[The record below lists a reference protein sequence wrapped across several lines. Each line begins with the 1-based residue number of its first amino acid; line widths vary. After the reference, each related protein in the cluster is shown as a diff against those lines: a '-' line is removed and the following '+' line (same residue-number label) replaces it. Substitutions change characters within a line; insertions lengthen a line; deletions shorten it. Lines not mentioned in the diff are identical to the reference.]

1 MEPTET
7 ARLLASVDR
16 QHALYELVLAD
27 RAITIE
33 DLSRRVAAGR
43 HRTGPETLDAEV
55 IERAR
60 IRMAHVHVPKLAA
73 NDVVSVDWED
83 DEVWLADGE
92 AADDVFETARLFEE
106 WPPDHHVRHPQ

>member
-7 ARLLASVDR
+7 ARLLASADR
-16 QHALYELVLAD
+16 QYALYELVLAD
-27 RAITIE
+27 GAITIE

-43 HRTGPETLDAEV
+43 HRTRPETLDAGA

-60 IRMAHVHVPKLAA
+60 VRMTHVHVPKLAA
-73 NDVVSVDWED
+73 SDVVSVDWGD

-92 AADDVFETARLFEE
+92 AVDDVLETAGTFDQ
-106 WPPDHHVRHPQ
+106 WPPDR